1 MENTQ
6 VNTDKQYKTPIY
18 TRKASKAYIDRLK
31 DKDIEAFNKRNA
43 EYMQKR
49 INKIKEEGKYEEFK
63 QDKKEYMKR
72 YREKAKQKQNP
83 ERKIII
89 EEIEIIN

>member
-6 VNTDKQYKTPIY
+6 VNADKQYKTPIY

-72 YREKAKQKQNP
+72 YREKAKQKQNA

>member
-6 VNTDKQYKTPIY
+6 VNADKQYKTPIY

-83 ERKIII
+83 ECK
-89 EEIEIIN
+89 IEIIN